1 MYYSTKIAQRIA
13 DGAKM
18 LRHLS
23 LVKCTAVSSV
33 TILSNFRAL
42 EYLNFDQCHFVTN
55 EGLGSLAVSCTKL
68 SHLNLALARIT
79 DDGLL
84 HLVSCTILR
93 TLEIP
98 YCRGVQ
104 GPDLVTIAL
113 SCNWIQYLVHNS
125 VRGVEKTVLQCTTGN
140 GSLECLCSLVSI
152 AITKVR
158 RT

>member
-1 MYYSTKIAQRIA
+1 MYYSTKITQRIA

-68 SHLNLALARIT
+68 SHLNLASARIT

-84 HLVSCTILR
+84 HLVSCTMLR

-104 GPDLVTIAL
+104 GPGLVTIAL
-113 SCNWIQYLVHNS
+113 SCNWIQYLVIS
-125 VRGVEKTVLQCTTGN
+125 YQCKGTTVLEELRKRCCRVQ
-140 GSLECLCSLVSI
+140 LEMDHLDAFALW
-152 AITKVR
+152 
-158 RT
+158 